1 MVNPNQEQCLNG
13 HEQEQRE
20 EGANSPEDG
29 KEEAPWVVRP
39 ELQQG
44 KVDPSYLKH
53 PILALHIYHGG
64 SNQIHVPWRINQIL
78 ERERGRDMG
87 GDELTPWPPGGG
99 AAS

>member
-44 KVDPSYLKH
+44 KVDPSFLKH

-64 SNQIHVPWRINQIL
+64 SNQIHVPWRINPDI
-78 ERERGRDMG
+78 RERKGERYGRG
-87 GDELTPWPPGGG
+87 
-99 AAS
+99 